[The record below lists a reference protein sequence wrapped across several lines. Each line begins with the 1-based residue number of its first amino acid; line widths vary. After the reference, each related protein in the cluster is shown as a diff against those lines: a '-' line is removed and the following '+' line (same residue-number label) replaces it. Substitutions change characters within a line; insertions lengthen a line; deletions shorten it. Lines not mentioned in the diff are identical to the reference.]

1 MNLQETRT
9 TNKLLLMLVIPLIFY
24 ILVVLKFIFIP
35 LMFAV
40 FIVLLFTPLMRWL
53 RKRNIPQ
60 ILSFAFVLLL
70 IIGSFF
76 VAFKLIQL
84 SGYEIAQGQKE
95 LLIKLDSKVENL
107 IAPFSTFLGFE
118 QNVDGS
124 AIKQIIQS
132 KQFGDALLENLGIT
146 FSFVRQTVIM
156 TLMTIFFLILL
167 LAGSWNLKMITYNTI
182 AQGKTR
188 SLKTFISVEKS
199 ISKFL
204 KVKFFVSLLTGI
216 SFGLACY
223 FFGVSFPLF
232 WGLFTFII
240 NFVQMVGSFISII
253 LLSIFAYIEIENP
266 GTLLALVLILTGIQV
281 LFGSIVEPIMMG
293 RSFSINIITVLIT
306 LMFWGFLWGVP
317 GLILAIPMTV
327 LIKTILTEF
336 SGTERIVRLM
346 S

>member
-1 MNLQETRT
+1 
-9 TNKLLLMLVIPLIFY
+9 MLVIPVIFY

-60 ILSFAFVLLL
+60 ILSFTFVLLL

-84 SGYEIAQGQKE
+84 TGHEIAQGQRE
-95 LLIKLDSKVENL
+95 LLIKLDSKIENL
-107 IAPFSTFLGFE
+107 IAPFSSLFGFE
-118 QNVDGS
+118 QNIDGS
-124 AIKQIIQS
+124 AIEQIIQS

-156 TLMTIFFLILL
+156 TLMTFFFLILL

-188 SLKTFISVEKS
+188 SLKTFISVERS

-216 SFGLACY
+216 GFGLACY

-240 NFVQMVGSFISII
+240 NFVQMVGSFISTI

-266 GTLLALVLILTGIQV
+266 GALLALVLILTGIQV
-281 LFGSIVEPIMMG
+281 LFGSIIEPIMMG

-327 LIKTILTEF
+327 LIKTILIEF

>member
-1 MNLQETRT
+1 
-9 TNKLLLMLVIPLIFY
+9 MLVIPVIFY

-84 SGYEIAQGQKE
+84 SGNEIAQGQRE

-118 QNVDGS
+118 QNVDSS

-327 LIKTILTEF
+327 LIKTILIEF